1 MQELTEKTKK
11 DQYCIL
17 FRENKGYYLSRIDI
31 AASMN
36 LNVVERG
43 EKKYCLSRIEK
54 LNIKL
59 QT

>member
-31 AASMN
+31 AVSMN